1 MFPLRPSP
9 TPVGRSVSSSQPH
22 TPPSGTYAMRP
33 RVTCY
38 YGRVYNND
46 QSTVTTLIL
55 SNPRK
60 QGKSSCWTT
69 SPLSIHDHDAAAPSQ
84 PAEPVPLRPAGGT
97 AYARARR
104 SSIPFAARRK
114 TATERL
120 PRPRPCSPSRGE
132 RTAPSPCRCRLGAGS
147 IAYERACRRQA
158 AAAELRRRQPAA
170 AQALHPACQRHRGRY
185 AHELGHMHIS
195 ICTHARHATTR
206 SAARAHCA

>member
-1 MFPLRPSP
+1 M
-9 TPVGRSVSSSQPH
+9 
-22 TPPSGTYAMRP
+22 
-33 RVTCY
+33 
-38 YGRVYNND
+38 
-46 QSTVTTLIL
+46 TTLIL

-97 AYARARR
+97 ADARARR
-104 SSIPFAARRK
+104 SSIPFAALRK

-132 RTAPSPCRCRLGAGS
+132 RTAPSPCRCRLGAGKLVD
-147 IAYERACRRQA
+147 ERACRRQA
-158 AAAELRRRQPAA
+158 AAAELRRRRPAA

-185 AHELGHMHIS
+185 ARELGHMHM
-195 ICTHARHATTR
+195 HARGTPRHNSIGATRTLCL
-206 SAARAHCA
+206 ARPTFFLTYVQIPTGAG